1 MLFAADE
8 DFRPVSGGQYSYEIQ
23 LTPDQQT
30 VPAAPFEIIDDMSVE
45 ENETFALSLTP
56 GPDSAFFNYEIPSNV
71 RIATVL
77 IIDNDGQ
84 IFDSMRGISL
94 EHEITRSALHL
105 SALGLMLNNM
115 QGLPKLFSQ
124 NA

>member
-1 MLFAADE
+1 M
-8 DFRPVSGGQYSYEIQ
+8 SGGQYSYEIQ
-23 LTPDQQT
+23 LTPEQQT
-30 VPAAPFEIIDDMSVE
+30 VPAAPIEIIDDMLVE
-45 ENETFALSLTP
+45 GNEAFVLSLT
-56 GPDSAFFNYEIPSNV
+56 SESYTAVEIPANAS
-71 RIATVL
+71 ITTVL